1 MFGPDSGVELLMIPA
16 GFFLIVAVVA
26 ALFLTI

>member
-1 MFGPDSGVELLMIPA
+1 MFGADSGVELLMIPA
-16 GFFLIVAVVA
+16 GLFLIVGIIA